1 MGKRTLLN
9 LLAKCKNQ
17 VIIDIYQDLLDFC
30 IFISYNIYCGCN
42 YKRNGGNNI
51 MAISYNKLW
60 KLMIDQDLNK
70 TQLKDKAQ
78 ISTNAVAKLG
88 KNEAVSMETLEK
100 ICRTLNCDVG
110 DIMEFID
117 DNNKAGRK

>member
-1 MGKRTLLN
+1 
-9 LLAKCKNQ
+9 
-17 VIIDIYQDLLDFC
+17 
-30 IFISYNIYCGCN
+30 
-42 YKRNGGNNI
+42 
-51 MAISYNKLW
+51 MAVSYNKLW

-110 DIMEFID
+110 DIMEFVD
-117 DNNKAGRK
+117 GNNRAGRK

>member
-1 MGKRTLLN
+1 
-9 LLAKCKNQ
+9 
-17 VIIDIYQDLLDFC
+17 
-30 IFISYNIYCGCN
+30 
-42 YKRNGGNNI
+42 
-51 MAISYNKLW
+51 MAVSYNKLW

-110 DIMEFID
+110 DIMEFVD
-117 DNNKAGRK
+117 GK

>member
-1 MGKRTLLN
+1 
-9 LLAKCKNQ
+9 
-17 VIIDIYQDLLDFC
+17 
-30 IFISYNIYCGCN
+30 
-42 YKRNGGNNI
+42 

-60 KLMIDQDLNK
+60 KRMIDQNLNK

-100 ICRTLNCDVG
+100 ICSALDCNIG
-110 DIMEFID
+110 EIMEFV
-117 DNNKAGRK
+117 NEERN

>member
-1 MGKRTLLN
+1 M
-9 LLAKCKNQ
+9 
-17 VIIDIYQDLLDFC
+17 
-30 IFISYNIYCGCN
+30 N
-42 YKRNGGNNI
+42 YKNGGNSI
-51 MAISYNKLW
+51 MAVSYNKLW

-100 ICRTLNCDVG
+100 ICRTLNCDIG
-110 DIMEFID
+110 DIMEFVD
-117 DNNKAGRK
+117 GK

>member
-1 MGKRTLLN
+1 
-9 LLAKCKNQ
+9 
-17 VIIDIYQDLLDFC
+17 
-30 IFISYNIYCGCN
+30 
-42 YKRNGGNNI
+42 
-51 MAISYNKLW
+51 MAVSYNKLW

-88 KNEAVSMETLEK
+88 KNEAVSMETLKK

-110 DIMEFID
+110 DIMEFVD
-117 DNNKAGRK
+117 GK

>member
-1 MGKRTLLN
+1 
-9 LLAKCKNQ
+9 
-17 VIIDIYQDLLDFC
+17 
-30 IFISYNIYCGCN
+30 
-42 YKRNGGNNI
+42 
-51 MAISYNKLW
+51 MAVSYNKLW

-117 DNNKAGRK
+117 YNNKVGRK